1 MEVGRSE
8 TAANPIIISLIVN
21 WSTLILHSEQAAA
34 GGGGDCKQC
43 RYTKWK
49 RVSKMKW
56 KGEVKNC
63 IFIDTGI
70 LILAGFLQAGS
81 EGEWSG
87 REG

>member
-1 MEVGRSE
+1 MECMECVDYHAQCVEVGRSE

-34 GGGGDCKQC
+34 GGGGGDCKQC

-63 IFIDTGI
+63 MIY
-70 LILAGFLQAGS
+70 
-81 EGEWSG
+81 
-87 REG
+87 